1 MINLSDTYEL
11 ISIVTYASIT
21 SIAAITSTVV
31 PYYPVIYP
39 DILLEQFRFHFLCH
53 AERSEKR
60 CIPCLLPGI
69 LHDCFHR
76 AGALESLQRFRL
88 SSEAVKVVKRQS
100 GNTLGGTGILSYS
113 STSLIIRD
121 TWLYGGI
128 GTKTTD
134 NVRISPEGDV

>member
-1 MINLSDTYEL
+1 MRSR
-11 ISIVTYASIT
+11 ISAS
-21 SIAAITSTVV
+21 SG
-31 PYYPVIYP
+31 
-39 DILLEQFRFHFLCH
+39 Q
-53 AERSEKR
+53 
-60 CIPCLLPGI
+60 
-69 LHDCFHR
+69 FHR

-100 GNTLGGTGILSYS
+100 GNALGGTGILSYS

-128 GTKTTD
+128 GTKPTD